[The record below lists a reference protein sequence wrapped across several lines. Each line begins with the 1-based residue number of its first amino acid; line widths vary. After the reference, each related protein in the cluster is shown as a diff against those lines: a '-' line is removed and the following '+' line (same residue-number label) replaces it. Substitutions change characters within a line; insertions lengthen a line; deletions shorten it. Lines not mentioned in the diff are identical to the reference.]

1 MASLELRNVQ
11 KSYGNSQIATLK
23 DIALKIDAGE
33 FLILVGPS
41 GCGKSTLMN
50 CIAGLE
56 NITGGEILVDGE
68 DISQASPKDRDIAMV
83 FQSYALYP
91 TMSVRDNIAF
101 GLKMRKVPAAKI
113 EEEVARVAKLLQ
125 IEPLLERKPS
135 QLSGGQQQR
144 VAMGRAL
151 ARRPKIYLF
160 DEPLS
165 NLDAKLRVEM
175 RTEIKLMHQRLKT
188 TTVYVTHDQIEA
200 MTLGDKVAVMKD
212 GVIQQFGTPHE
223 IYNNPA
229 NLFVASFIGSPPM
242 NFVPLRIRQRDGRWV
257 GVLNSEQGSC
267 ELPLPITSDEGL
279 RDRELILGIRPEQI
293 GLSNGSAADLSL
305 LVDIEV
311 VEPTGPD
318 TLVVFALNQVK
329 ACCRLA
335 PDQAPRWGDAQPA
348 VRSAQGPAVRRPER
362 RTAGPG
368 AACSHARK
376 QGHAAGFQRSGA
388 GAVRYRPALPAGWG

>member
-1 MASLELRNVQ
+1 MATLELRNVN
-11 KSYGNSQIATLK
+11 KSYGKGLPDTLK
-23 DIALKIDAGE
+23 NIELKINDGE

-56 NITGGEILVDGE
+56 TISGGAILVDDA
-68 DISQASPKDRDIAMV
+68 DISGMSPKDRDIAMV

-91 TMSVRDNIAF
+91 TMNVRDNIAF
-101 GLKMRKVPAAKI
+101 GLKIRKMSAEAI

-125 IEPLLERKPS
+125 IEHLLTRKPG

-175 RTEIKLMHQRLKT
+175 RTEMKLMHQRLKT

-212 GVIQQFGTPHE
+212 GIIQQFGTPKQ
-223 IYNNPA
+223 IYNDPA

-242 NFVPLRIRQRDGRWV
+242 NFIPLRLQRREGRLLALLDS
-257 GVLNSEQGSC
+257 GQARC
-267 ELPLPITSDEGL
+267 ELPLGMQDAGL
-279 RDRELILGIRPEQI
+279 EDRDVIVGIRAEQI
-293 GLSNGSAADLSL
+293 VLAPAEPNGLPTIRAEAQ
-305 LVDIEV
+305 VI
-311 VEPTGPD
+311 EPTGPD
-318 TLVVFALNQVK
+318 TLVFVNLNGSKV
-329 ACCRLA
+329 CCRMA
-335 PDQAPRWGDAQPA
+335 PDDAPQVGQSLNLQFDPAKVLLFDANTGERLGAMSSPQ
-348 VRSAQGPAVRRPER
+348 AQGRADNVAQFKGR
-362 RTAGPG
+362 
-368 AACSHARK
+368 
-376 QGHAAGFQRSGA
+376 
-388 GAVRYRPALPAGWG
+388 

>member
-101 GLKMRKVPAAKI
+101 GLKMRKVSAAKI

-125 IEPLLERKPS
+125 IEPLLARKPA

-267 ELPLPITSDEGL
+267 ELPLPITSDDGL

-293 GLSNGSAADLSL
+293 GLAGVGTADFSL
-305 LVDIEV
+305 AVDIEV

-318 TLVVFALNQVK
+318 TLVVFTLNQVK
-329 ACCRLA
+329 ACCRLM
-335 PDQAPRWGDAQPA
+335 PDQAPRVGETLNLQFDPRKALLFDAQTGERLGVVQPEP
-348 VRSAQGPAVRRPER
+348 VRESKVTRLV
-362 RTAGPG
+362 
-368 AACSHARK
+368 SN
-376 QGHAAGFQRSGA
+376 GA
-388 GAVRYRPALPAGWG
+388 GTAQ

>member
-1 MASLELRNVQ
+1 MASLELRNVN
-11 KSYGNSQIATLK
+11 KRYGQGQADTLK
-23 DIALKIDAGE
+23 NINLRIDSGE

-56 NITGGEILVDGE
+56 TISGGEILVE
-68 DISQASPKDRDIAMV
+68 DQPISGMSPKDRDIAMV

-101 GLKMRKVPAAKI
+101 GLKMRKIPQARI
-113 EEEVARVAKLLQ
+113 DEEVERVAKLLQ
-125 IEPLLERKPS
+125 IEHLLHRKPS

-212 GVIQQFGTPHE
+212 GIIQQFATPQE
-223 IYNNPA
+223 IYNSPA

-242 NFVPLRIRQRDGRWV
+242 NFIPLRLQRQGARWV
-257 GVLNSEQGSC
+257 AVLDSGQDRY
-267 ELPLPITSDEGL
+267 ELPLSIEDGQSLEG
-279 RDRELILGIRPEQI
+279 REVILGIRPEQI
-293 GLSNGSAADLSL
+293 TAASEGGPALRAE
-305 LVDIEV
+305 VQV

-318 TLVVFALNQVK
+318 TLVFVSLNEVK
-329 ACCRLA
+329 VCCRLA
-335 PDQAPRWGDAQPA
+335 PDAAPRAGESLALQFDPDRVLLFDANTGERLSKA
-348 VRSAQGPAVRRPER
+348 PE
-362 RTAGPG
+362 
-368 AACSHARK
+368 HI
-376 QGHAAGFQRSGA
+376 
-388 GAVRYRPALPAGWG
+388 PAGQSGNIAQFVAR

>member
-1 MASLELRNVQ
+1 MATLELRNVN
-11 KSYGNSQIATLK
+11 KSYGSGLPDTLK
-23 DIALKIDAGE
+23 NIELSIDSGE

-56 NITGGEILVDGE
+56 QISGGAILVDDA
-68 DISQASPKDRDIAMV
+68 DISGMSPKDRDIAMV

-91 TMSVRDNIAF
+91 TMNVRDNIAF
-101 GLKMRKVPAAKI
+101 GLKMRKMPAAAI
-113 EEEVARVAKLLQ
+113 DEEVARVAKLLQ
-125 IEPLLERKPS
+125 IEHLLTRKPG

-212 GVIQQFGTPHE
+212 GLIQQFGTPQQ
-223 IYNNPA
+223 IYNDPA

-242 NFVPLRIRQRDGRWV
+242 NFIPLRLQRQDGRLLALLDS
-257 GVLNSEQGSC
+257 GQARC
-267 ELPLPITSDEGL
+267 ELPLGIETAGL
-279 RDRELILGIRPEQI
+279 EDREVILGIRPEQI
-293 GLSNGSAADLSL
+293 ALAPAQANGLPSIRA
-305 LVDIEV
+305 EV
-311 VEPTGPD
+311 QVTEPTGPD
-318 TLVVFALNQVK
+318 LLVFVTLNQTKV
-329 ACCRLA
+329 CCRLA
-335 PDQAPRWGDAQPA
+335 PDVATQVGDTLNLQFDPARVLLFDAATGERLGVAAPVPAQAGKDNVAQFKG
-348 VRSAQGPAVRRPER
+348 R
-362 RTAGPG
+362 
-368 AACSHARK
+368 
-376 QGHAAGFQRSGA
+376 
-388 GAVRYRPALPAGWG
+388 

>member
-1 MASLELRNVQ
+1 MATLELRNVN
-11 KSYGNSQIATLK
+11 KSYGSGLPDTLK
-23 DIALKIDAGE
+23 NIEIQIDSGE

-56 NITGGEILVDGE
+56 DISGGAILVEGA
-68 DISQASPKDRDIAMV
+68 DISGMSPKDRDIAMV

-91 TMSVRDNIAF
+91 TMTVRGNIAF
-101 GLKMRKVPAAKI
+101 GLKMRKLAPAAI

-125 IEPLLERKPS
+125 IEHLLERKPG

-212 GVIQQFGTPHE
+212 GIIQQFGSPRE
-223 IYNNPA
+223 IYNDPA

-242 NFVPLRIRQRDGRWV
+242 NFIPLRLQRRAGQLLA
-257 GVLNSEQGSC
+257 VLESAAGASGQARC
-267 ELPLPITSDEGL
+267 ELPLDALQGDLEG
-279 RDRELILGIRPEQI
+279 REVILGIRPEQI
-293 GLSNGSAADLSL
+293 LLAQADANGQSSIRAE
-305 LVDIEV
+305 VDVI
-311 VEPTGPD
+311 EPTGPD
-318 TLVVFALNQVK
+318 TLVFVTLNQTKV
-329 ACCRLA
+329 CCRMA
-335 PDQAPRWGDAQPA
+335 PDAAPRVGETLELQFDPAKVLLFDAQSGERLG
-348 VRSAQGPAVRRPER
+348 VLGQAQSQVQATEP
-362 RTAGPG
+362 
-368 AACSHARK
+368 ARK
-376 QGHAAGFQRSGA
+376 VAQLKGR
-388 GAVRYRPALPAGWG
+388 

>member
-1 MASLELRNVQ
+1 MATLELRNVN
-11 KSYGNSQIATLK
+11 KTYGSGLPDTLK
-23 DIALKIDAGE
+23 DIQLSIKDGE

-56 NITGGEILVDGE
+56 QITGGAILIDDQDVSGM
-68 DISQASPKDRDIAMV
+68 SPKDRDIAMV

-91 TMSVRDNIAF
+91 TMNVRDNIAF
-101 GLKMRKVPAAKI
+101 GLKIRKLPQAAI
-113 EEEVARVAKLLQ
+113 DEEVARVAKLLQ
-125 IEPLLERKPS
+125 IEHLLGRRPG

-212 GVIQQFGTPHE
+212 GIIQQFGTPQQ
-223 IYNNPA
+223 IYNDPA
-229 NLFVASFIGSPPM
+229 NQFVASFIGSPPM
-242 NFVPLRIRQRDGRWV
+242 NFIPARLTKQQGRLV
-257 GVLNSEQGSC
+257 ALLDSGQARC
-267 ELPLPITSDEGL
+267 ELPVGHLSDELEGC
-279 RDRELILGIRPEQI
+279 EVVLGIRPEQI
-293 GLSNGSAADLSL
+293 GMGEGVHGLRAEAQ
-305 LVDIEV
+305 VT
-311 VEPTGPD
+311 EPTGPD
-318 TLVVFALNQVK
+318 LLVFVTLNQTKV
-329 ACCRLA
+329 CCRLA
-335 PDQAPRWGDAQPA
+335 PDVACQVGDSLNLQFDPA
-348 VRSAQGPAVRRPER
+348 RVLLFDAASGERLDLRADDNAVKDNV
-362 RTAGPG
+362 
-368 AACSHARK
+368 ARFK
-376 QGHAAGFQRSGA
+376 GR
-388 GAVRYRPALPAGWG
+388 

>member
-56 NITGGEILVDGE
+56 NITGGEILVDSE

-267 ELPLPITSDEGL
+267 ELPLPITSDDGL

-293 GLSNGSAADLSL
+293 GLAGVGTADSSL
-305 LVDIEV
+305 AVDIEV

-318 TLVVFALNQVK
+318 TLVVFTLNQVK
-329 ACCRLA
+329 ACCRLM
-335 PDQAPRWGDAQPA
+335 PDQAPRVGETLNLQFDPRKALLFDAQTGERLGVVQPEP
-348 VRSAQGPAVRRPER
+348 VRESKVPRLV
-362 RTAGPG
+362 
-368 AACSHARK
+368 SN
-376 QGHAAGFQRSGA
+376 GA
-388 GAVRYRPALPAGWG
+388 GTAQ

>member
-91 TMSVRDNIAF
+91 TMTVRGNIAF

-267 ELPLPITSDEGL
+267 ELPLPITSDDGL

-293 GLSNGSAADLSL
+293 GLAPAGSADFSL
-305 LVDIEV
+305 AVDIEV

-318 TLVVFALNQVK
+318 TLVVFTLNQVK

-335 PDQAPRWGDAQPA
+335 PDQAPRVGETLNLQFDPRRALLFDAQTGERLGVVQPEP
-348 VRSAQGPAVRRPER
+348 VRESKVTRLV
-362 RTAGPG
+362 
-368 AACSHARK
+368 SN
-376 QGHAAGFQRSGA
+376 GA
-388 GAVRYRPALPAGWG
+388 GTAQ

>member
-1 MASLELRNVQ
+1 MATLELRNVN
-11 KSYGNSQIATLK
+11 KTYGKGLPDTLK
-23 DIALKIDAGE
+23 NIELKINDGE

-56 NITGGEILVDGE
+56 SISGGSILVDDA
-68 DISQASPKDRDIAMV
+68 DISGMSPKDRDIAMV

-91 TMSVRDNIAF
+91 TMNVRDNIAF
-101 GLKMRKVPAAKI
+101 GLKIRKMSTAAI
-113 EEEVARVAKLLQ
+113 DEEVARVAKLLQ
-125 IEPLLERKPS
+125 IEHLLTRKPG

-175 RTEIKLMHQRLKT
+175 RTEMKLMHQRLKT

-212 GVIQQFGTPHE
+212 GIIQQFGTPKQ
-223 IYNNPA
+223 IYNDPA

-242 NFVPLRIRQRDGRWV
+242 NFIPLRLQRQEGRLLALLDS
-257 GVLNSEQGSC
+257 GQARC
-267 ELPLPITSDEGL
+267 ELPLGVRDEGL
-279 RDRELILGIRPEQI
+279 EERDVIIGIRAEQI
-293 GLSNGSAADLSL
+293 VLASPEPNGLPTLRAE
-305 LVDIEV
+305 VQV
-311 VEPTGPD
+311 VEPAGPD
-318 TLVVFALNQVK
+318 TLVFVNLNGSKV
-329 ACCRLA
+329 CCRLA
-335 PDQAPRWGDAQPA
+335 PDDAPHVGESLNLQFDPAKVLLFDANTGERLGAMSSPQAQSRADNVAHFKG
-348 VRSAQGPAVRRPER
+348 R
-362 RTAGPG
+362 
-368 AACSHARK
+368 
-376 QGHAAGFQRSGA
+376 
-388 GAVRYRPALPAGWG
+388 

>member
-1 MASLELRNVQ
+1 MASLELRNVH

-125 IEPLLERKPS
+125 IEPLLERKPA

-223 IYNNPA
+223 IYNDPA

-267 ELPLPITSDEGL
+267 ELPLPVTSDDGL

-293 GLSNGSAADLSL
+293 GLAEVGTADFSL
-305 LVDIEV
+305 AVDIEV

-318 TLVVFALNQVK
+318 TLVVFTLNQVK
-329 ACCRLA
+329 ACCRLT
-335 PDQAPRWGDAQPA
+335 PDQAPRVGETLNLQFDPRKALLFDAQTGERLGVVQPEP
-348 VRSAQGPAVRRPER
+348 VRESKVTRLV
-362 RTAGPG
+362 
-368 AACSHARK
+368 SN
-376 QGHAAGFQRSGA
+376 GA
-388 GAVRYRPALPAGWG
+388 GTAQ

>member
-91 TMSVRDNIAF
+91 TMTVRDNIAF

-335 PDQAPRWGDAQPA
+335 PDQAPRVGETLNLQFDPRKILLFDAQSGERLGLAQPA
-348 VRSAQGPAVRRPER
+348 ATRESKVTRLVSNG
-362 RTAGPG
+362 AGPV
-368 AACSHARK
+368 
-376 QGHAAGFQRSGA
+376 Q
-388 GAVRYRPALPAGWG
+388 

>member
-1 MASLELRNVQ
+1 MARLELRNVN
-11 KSYGNSQIATLK
+11 KRYGSGLPDTLK
-23 DIALKIDAGE
+23 SIELAIDSGE

-56 NITGGEILVDGE
+56 EISGGEILVDGV
-68 DISQASPKDRDIAMV
+68 DISGMSPKDRDIAMV

-101 GLKMRKVPAAKI
+101 GLKIRKLPQAAI
-113 EEEVARVAKLLQ
+113 DEEVARVARLLQ
-125 IEPLLERKPS
+125 IEHLLGRKPA

-151 ARRPKIYLF
+151 ARRPRIYLF

-212 GVIQQFGTPHE
+212 GIVQQFGTPQQ
-223 IYNNPA
+223 IYNDPA
-229 NLFVASFIGSPPM
+229 NQFVASFIGSPPM
-242 NFVPLRIRQRDGRWV
+242 NFIPAPLVRQEGRMMALLDSGQERCAVPVTAGEEWLGREV
-257 GVLNSEQGSC
+257 
-267 ELPLPITSDEGL
+267 
-279 RDRELILGIRPEQI
+279 ILGIRPEQI
-293 GLSNGSAADLSL
+293 IQGTAQGNGMPGITAQ
-305 LVDIEV
+305 VEV
-311 VEPTGPD
+311 TEPTGPD
-318 TLVVFALNQVK
+318 LLVFVTLNGTKV
-329 ACCRLA
+329 CCRLA
-335 PDQAPRWGDAQPA
+335 PDVSCQIGDSLRLQLDPARVLLFDAGTGERLDRAAVAPQHEHVA
-348 VRSAQGPAVRRPER
+348 
-362 RTAGPG
+362 
-368 AACSHARK
+368 
-376 QGHAAGFQRSGA
+376 
-388 GAVRYRPALPAGWG
+388 

>member
-1 MASLELRNVQ
+1 MATLELRNVH
-11 KSYGNSQIATLK
+11 KTYGAGLPDTLK
-23 DIALKIDAGE
+23 DIQLAIKDGE

-56 NITGGEILVDGE
+56 NISGGAILIDEE
-68 DISQASPKDRDIAMV
+68 DVSGMSPKDRDIAMV

-91 TMSVRDNIAF
+91 TMNVRDNIAF
-101 GLKMRKVPAAKI
+101 GLKIRKLPQAAI
-113 EEEVARVAKLLQ
+113 DEEVARVAKLLQ
-125 IEPLLERKPS
+125 IEHLLARKPG

-212 GVIQQFGTPHE
+212 GIIQQFGTPQQ
-223 IYNNPA
+223 IYNDPA

-242 NFVPLRIRQRDGRWV
+242 NFIPVRLTKQDGR
-257 GVLNSEQGSC
+257 VLALLDSGQARC
-267 ELPLPITSDEGL
+267 ELPLGVAADELEG
-279 RDRELILGIRPEQI
+279 REIILGVRPEQI
-293 GLSNGSAADLSL
+293 ALGAEQGNGLPGIRAEIQ
-305 LVDIEV
+305 VT
-311 VEPTGPD
+311 EPTGPD
-318 TLVVFALNQVK
+318 LLVFVTLNQTKV
-329 ACCRLA
+329 CCRLA
-335 PDQAPRWGDAQPA
+335 PDVACRVGDSLNLQFDPA
-348 VRSAQGPAVRRPER
+348 RVLLFDASSGERLDLVTTAVKDNVTRFKGR
-362 RTAGPG
+362 
-368 AACSHARK
+368 
-376 QGHAAGFQRSGA
+376 
-388 GAVRYRPALPAGWG
+388 

>member
-1 MASLELRNVQ
+1 MATLELRNVN
-11 KSYGNSQIATLK
+11 KSYGKGLPDTLK
-23 DIALKIDAGE
+23 NIELKIDDGE

-56 NITGGEILVDGE
+56 SISGGAILVDDA
-68 DISQASPKDRDIAMV
+68 DISGMSPKDRDIAMV

-91 TMSVRDNIAF
+91 TMNVRDNIAF
-101 GLKMRKVPAAKI
+101 GLKIRKMSAAAI
-113 EEEVARVAKLLQ
+113 DEEVARVSKLLQ
-125 IEPLLERKPS
+125 IEHLLTRKPG

-175 RTEIKLMHQRLKT
+175 RTEMKLMHQRLKT

-200 MTLGDKVAVMKD
+200 MTLGNKVAVMKD
-212 GVIQQFGTPHE
+212 GIIQQFGTPKQ
-223 IYNNPA
+223 IYNDPA

-242 NFVPLRIRQRDGRWV
+242 NFIPLRLQRRDGRLLALLDS
-257 GVLNSEQGSC
+257 GQARC
-267 ELPLPITSDEGL
+267 ELPLGMQDAGL
-279 RDRELILGIRPEQI
+279 EDRDVIVGIRAEQI
-293 GLSNGSAADLSL
+293 VLAPAEPNGLPVIRAE
-305 LVDIEV
+305 VQV

-318 TLVVFALNQVK
+318 TLVFVSLNGIKV
-329 ACCRLA
+329 CCRMA
-335 PDQAPRWGDAQPA
+335 PDDAPA
-348 VRSAQGPAVRRPER
+348 VGQSLNLQFDPAKVLLFDANTGERLGAMSSPQAQGRADNVAQFKGR
-362 RTAGPG
+362 
-368 AACSHARK
+368 
-376 QGHAAGFQRSGA
+376 
-388 GAVRYRPALPAGWG
+388 

>member
-1 MASLELRNVQ
+1 MATLELRNVN
-11 KSYGNSQIATLK
+11 KTYGSGLPDTLK
-23 DIALKIDAGE
+23 NIELKIDDGE

-56 NITGGEILVDGE
+56 NISGGSILIDDA
-68 DISQASPKDRDIAMV
+68 DISGMSPKDRDIAMV

-91 TMSVRDNIAF
+91 TMSVRENISF
-101 GLKMRKVPAAKI
+101 GLKIRKMAPAAI

-125 IEPLLERKPS
+125 IEHLLNRKPG

-175 RTEIKLMHQRLKT
+175 RTEMKLMHQRLKT

-212 GVIQQFGTPHE
+212 GIIQQFGTPKQ
-223 IYNNPA
+223 IYNDPA

-242 NFVPLRIRQRDGRWV
+242 NFIPLRLQRKDGRLLALLDS
-257 GVLNSEQGSC
+257 GQARC
-267 ELPLPITSDEGL
+267 ELPLGMLDAGL
-279 RDRELILGIRPEQI
+279 EDREVILGMRPEQI
-293 GLSNGSAADLSL
+293 VLAPVEPNGLPTIRA
-305 LVDIEV
+305 EV
-311 VEPTGPD
+311 QVTEPTGPD
-318 TLVVFALNQVK
+318 TLVFVTLNQSKV
-329 ACCRLA
+329 CCRLA
-335 PDQAPRWGDAQPA
+335 PDVAPQVGESLSLQFDPSKVLLFDAKSGERLGVLGASQ
-348 VRSAQGPAVRRPER
+348 SAGRVGNVTQMNRN
-362 RTAGPG
+362 
-368 AACSHARK
+368 
-376 QGHAAGFQRSGA
+376 Q
-388 GAVRYRPALPAGWG
+388 

>member
-1 MASLELRNVQ
+1 MATLELRNVN
-11 KSYGNSQIATLK
+11 KSYGKGLPDTLK
-23 DIALKIDAGE
+23 NIELKIDDGE

-56 NITGGEILVDGE
+56 TISGGAILVDDA
-68 DISQASPKDRDIAMV
+68 DISGMSPKDRDIAMV

-91 TMSVRDNIAF
+91 TMNVRDNIAF
-101 GLKMRKVPAAKI
+101 GLKIRKMSAEAI

-125 IEPLLERKPS
+125 IEHLLTRKPG

-175 RTEIKLMHQRLKT
+175 RTEMKLMHQRLKT

-212 GVIQQFGTPHE
+212 GIIQQFGTPKQ
-223 IYNNPA
+223 IYNDPA

-242 NFVPLRIRQRDGRWV
+242 NFIPLRLQRREGRLLALLDS
-257 GVLNSEQGSC
+257 GQARC
-267 ELPLPITSDEGL
+267 ELPLGMQDAGL
-279 RDRELILGIRPEQI
+279 EDRDVIVGIRAEQI
-293 GLSNGSAADLSL
+293 VLAPAEPNGLPTIRAEAQ
-305 LVDIEV
+305 VI
-311 VEPTGPD
+311 EPTGPD
-318 TLVVFALNQVK
+318 TLVFVNLNGSKV
-329 ACCRLA
+329 CCRMA
-335 PDQAPRWGDAQPA
+335 PDDAPLVGQSLNLQFDPAKVLLFDANTGERLGAMSSPQAHGRADNVAQFKG
-348 VRSAQGPAVRRPER
+348 R
-362 RTAGPG
+362 
-368 AACSHARK
+368 
-376 QGHAAGFQRSGA
+376 
-388 GAVRYRPALPAGWG
+388 